1 LPNLGFRKA
10 ARRTAVYSEW
20 PRKVLRLTET
30 GRVDGMM
37 TLVRKGNRL
46 FTVTCLWLVLSAA
59 GHSSTLFNELPEEF
73 DTALDEMRLAAV
85 EVTDWWD
92 VSLFE
97 VVTGVWVQVGV
108 LLLGM
113 ALLNLVALAAS
124 GGDARMKRALTIAN
138 LIVFVP
144 MTVLFIVIPIPPP
157 LIAFGVASVLFAT
170 DLALS
175 RGNTEKG
182 K

>member
-1 LPNLGFRKA
+1 
-10 ARRTAVYSEW
+10 
-20 PRKVLRLTET
+20 
-30 GRVDGMM
+30 
-37 TLVRKGNRL
+37 
-46 FTVTCLWLVLSAA
+46 
-59 GHSSTLFNELPEEF
+59 
-73 DTALDEMRLAAV
+73 V

-113 ALLNLVALAAS
+113 ALVNLVALAAS

-157 LIAFGVASVLFAT
+157 LFSFGVASALFAA
-170 DLALS
+170 DLWLS